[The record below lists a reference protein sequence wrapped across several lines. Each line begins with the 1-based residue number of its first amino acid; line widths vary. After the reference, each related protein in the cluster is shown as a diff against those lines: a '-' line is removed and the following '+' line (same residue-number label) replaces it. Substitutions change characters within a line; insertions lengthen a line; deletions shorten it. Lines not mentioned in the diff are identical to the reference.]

1 MEDLKFKTYS
11 QFKQFKEDVD
21 KGILYIEG
29 YASKFLDNG
38 KPVIDYDGE
47 IVDVSGFDL
56 STCTTLLFNHDH
68 DEYAVGKCRL
78 EHRPD
83 GAYLYGEI
91 HREMN
96 DKVYYAVKH
105 GIMTDFS
112 IGFIAKDYE
121 FKKIDGEDVLT
132 FTSGFVFETSIVN
145 VIGANPLAKIDSTK
159 SLKKDKKLREIATW
173 LQSSSNFRLNEP
185 TNIKSIKTEK
195 GCVGFSCSIEQ
206 LKKANPESDCSC
218 KAMNPD
224 SSIVDFINGT
234 TEETRVTEITTEE
247 ANNAALAYVKEYWN
261 LCPEKA
267 STDPEA
273 NPEVWQHMA
282 SVWNVTEAEARRRLC
297 ANCEYYD
304 NTPEAMKEMDAIPQN
319 EYDKDGGGRGY
330 CHKFDFICHNLRT
343 CQAWEE
349 KEYYNPDEEEKS
361 LKKDIKNI
369 IKGLTFEDTQKER
382 WTQARL
388 LEYFI
393 GVLTTTIEDNFYGSM
408 WKDDMSPEDYKQNI
422 LDALS
427 AFGEKLNEL
436 PVLDIQVPD
445 TVQKEIK
452 REFMTKEMENNTPD
466 AQIEGTP
473 PAEGTEILEGENI
486 DTPEPVVE
494 PTAEQDAQNITTN
507 SEVVEPVSE
516 DVDAPI
522 EQSVSKP
529 TVQAIIG
536 TLATV
541 NLNDLTVEEIEAMY
555 NTSSDLLEK
564 IEAYVKADIE
574 GEE

>member
-1 MEDLKFKTYS
+1 MSKT
-11 QFKQFKEDVD
+11 QFKSYGRFEKKALSTDD
-21 KGILYIEG
+21 KGLGVLKISG
-29 YASKFLDNG
+29 WASKSYENG
-38 KPVIDYDGE
+38 KP
-47 IVDVSGFDL
+47 IVDRDSEHVDTKGFDL
-56 STCTTLLFNHDH
+56 TNAKILLYNHIWT
-68 DEYAVGKCRL
+68 EPIGKCTLTHKAEGIWL
-78 EHRPD
+78 E
-83 GAYLYGEI
+83 GEI
-91 HREMN
+91 HEAMDSRAF
-96 DKVYYAVKH
+96 YAAKE
-105 GIMTDFS
+105 GIMDSFS
-112 IGFIAKDYE
+112 IGFSVDEYQFVKV
-121 FKKIDGEDVLT
+121 DGEDIVS
-132 FTSGFVFETSIVN
+132 FTKGSVIECSLVSIP
-145 VIGANPLAKIDSTK
+145 ANTKATISST
-159 SLKKDKKLREIATW
+159 EV
-173 LQSSSNFRLNEP
+173 
-185 TNIKSIKTEK
+185 IKSMIKDGKVT
-195 GCVGFSCSIEQ
+195 GFQCSVKD
-206 LKKANPESDCSC
+206 L

-224 SSIVDFINGT
+224 SSIVDFINGN

-267 STDPEA
+267 STDPQA

-282 SVWNVTEAEARRRLC
+282 SVWNITEAEARRRLC

-382 WTQARL
+382 WTQKRL
-388 LEYFI
+388 LDYFI
-393 GVLTTTIEDNFYGSM
+393 GVLTTTIEDNFYESM
-408 WKDDMSPEDYKQNI
+408 WQDGMSPEDYKQNI

-452 REFMTKEMENNTPD
+452 REFMTKEMENNTPE
-466 AQIEGTP
+466 AQVEGTP
-473 PAEGTEILEGENI
+473 PAEGTEILEGENT

-494 PTAEQDAQNITTN
+494 PTAEQDAQDITTN

-529 TVQAIIG
+529 TVQSIIG

-574 GEE
+574 GDE